1 MSDTPKTND
10 RPIEEPQA
18 PAPEVS
24 PEPAPEPQVQEPV
37 ASPRSGDAPKAP
49 EAPEAP
55 AAPKAPKAPAG
66 EEPRGFR
73 LPYAPKAPRGS
84 DPSAYEVDPK
94 TGKPAMPKPPQR
106 ISVISAILLLLV
118 AFFVGSQMLSMMN
131 AKETDA
137 LITSEFVQAVEQD
150 RVVDVV
156 YDAGEYTV
164 TGTYYPAATAG
175 STAGDAYNSAFDA
188 LDAKAESVI
197 GTGAPQV
204 STTEIDEQTIG
215 TERKYTSTYVG
226 QDSLMQLLSEHPD
239 IQYQVKLPDS
249 FFQALMSL
257 LPMLLLA
264 GLMIFFFVQM
274 NKANNSQMSF
284 GKAKAKKTSEERP
297 DVRFDD
303 VAGEDEAVEELQE
316 IKDFLVN
323 PEKYRTLG
331 AKIPRGCL
339 LVGPPGTGKTLLA
352 RAVAGEANVPFF
364 SISGSEFVEMFVGVG
379 ASRVRSLFEQ
389 AKESAPSIIFI
400 DEIDAVG
407 RQRGTGLG
415 GGHDEREQTLNQLL
429 VEMDGFEKNDAVVLI
444 AATNRVDVLDPALLR
459 PGRFDRQI
467 VVDAP
472 DVRGREKILE
482 VHAKNKPI
490 GPDVDLPRIA
500 KLTSG
505 MTGADLM
512 NLMNEAALLTARRNK
527 PQIGMAEVNE
537 SMERLMA
544 GPERKNRVMNEKTRR
559 IIAYHES
566 GHALVGHLLPNAD
579 PVHKITIVPRGMA
592 LGYTMSIPDEDKFL
606 VSRNEMYDDLAVFMG
621 GRVAEEIFCGD
632 ITTGASNDLERAT
645 KQARKMVT
653 SYGMSDAL
661 GQQTFGQPNHEV
673 FLGRDMGNT
682 QDYSPETAQRI
693 DEEVAR
699 LMKQAHDLAYMI
711 LSERQ
716 EQMHLMA
723 GVLLERETVDGE
735 ACEALLNNEWDAY
748 LEREKEAKKAD
759 TRAKAKALLVAPS
772 TMPASGD
779 VVISGDLPKDPA
791 GADDASRDMVSFDN
805 PTAASRQREAVSF
818 TDPAACDIPMPAAG
832 HETTDDFSEER
843 KDHS

>member
-1 MSDTPKTND
+1 MSETPQNQNQD
-10 RPIEEPQA
+10 PRQ
-18 PAPEVS
+18 
-24 PEPAPEPQVQEPV
+24 EPAEQPVPQQPGAGDQQPRQPQQPGPKENPDPFPLPPV
-37 ASPRSGDAPKAP
+37 
-49 EAPEAP
+49 
-55 AAPKAPKAPAG
+55 
-66 EEPRGFR
+66 F
-73 LPYAPKAPRGS
+73 
-84 DPSAYEVDPK
+84 
-94 TGKPAMPKPPQR
+94 GKPADKAKDGAKTVAPKPPTR
-106 ISVISAILLLLV
+106 TGIVSAVIMFLI
-118 AFFVGSQMLSMMN
+118 AFFIGNQMVTMMN
-131 AKETDA
+131 GTKTDT

-150 RVVDVV
+150 RVVNVV

-164 TGTYYPAATAG
+164 SGKYYPAATAG
-175 STAGDAYNSAFDA
+175 STTADAYNSAFEALNAKMESAEGEGSVVPTANLEEQAVGDA
-188 LDAKAESVI
+188 
-197 GTGAPQV
+197 
-204 STTEIDEQTIG
+204 
-215 TERKYTSTYVG
+215 RNYTSTYVG
-226 QDSLMQLLSEHPD
+226 QDSLMQLLASHPD
-239 IQYQVKLPDS
+239 VQYQVKLPSGLTDV
-249 FFQALMSL
+249 LLTL
-257 LPMLLLA
+257 LPVLLIV
-264 GLMIFFFVQM
+264 GVMIFFFSQM

-284 GKAKAKKTSEERP
+284 GKAKTKEYIQEHP
-297 DVRFDD
+297 DVRFTD
-303 VAGEDEAVEELQE
+303 VAGADEAVEELQE
-316 IKDFLVN
+316 IKDFLVD
-323 PEKYRTLG
+323 PGKYQSLG

-352 RAVAGEANVPFF
+352 RAVAGEAQVPFF

-379 ASRVRSLFEQ
+379 ASRVRDLFKK
-389 AKESAPSIIFI
+389 AKESAPAIIFI

-407 RQRGTGLG
+407 RQRGAGLG

-482 VHAKNKPI
+482 VHSKNKPI
-490 GPDVDLPRIA
+490 GPDVDLSRIA
-500 KLTSG
+500 KLTAG

-527 PQIGMAEVNE
+527 TQISMAEVNE

-544 GPERKNRVMNEKTRR
+544 GPERKNRLMNQKTRR
-559 IIAYHES
+559 TIAYHEA

-606 VSRNEMYDDLAVFMG
+606 VSRSEMYDDLAVFMG

-645 KQARKMVT
+645 KQARKMVV

-673 FLGRDMGNT
+673 FLGRDYGNT

-699 LMKQAHDLAYMI
+699 LMKQAHDTAYQI
-711 LSERQ
+711 LSERKD
-716 EQMHLMA
+716 QMDLMA
-723 GVLLERETVDGE
+723 AVLLERETVDGA
-735 ACEALLNNEWDAY
+735 ACEALLNNTWDEY
-748 LEREKEAKKAD
+748 LQKEAAGLISKDGEDLSKQ
-759 TRAKAKALLVAPS
+759 
-772 TMPASGD
+772 D
-779 VVISGDLPKDPA
+779 VSAQEEPQAQEPEGNQP
-791 GADDASRDMVSFDN
+791 
-805 PTAASRQREAVSF
+805 QQ
-818 TDPAACDIPMPAAG
+818 PAAVQEEPAQPQQAQAQDAQQQVYY
-832 HETTDDFSEER
+832 EDAMQAKLAAMDPEKAALIRQAMEESQNKDDGQA
-843 KDHS
+843 